1 MFLYLD
7 FTKDN
12 LIGFEL
18 EKHFYIKKI
27 NNNKKTSE
35 RINELIIHKFNEL
48 NKDYID
54 IKKIYIL
61 LGPGSFTGVRTA
73 IAFSKSLKLI
83 HKKIEILGISKFRLI
98 ADLLADKIKKIKC
111 NVFLHNYGS
120 KYFLQKTKNGIFI
133 KNPELI
139 DFNNYEFKF
148 YLNNF
153 FVYDDVKFLE
163 NVPRNQIKKFKE
175 KAIFYSYNFN
185 DFKKISKILKK
196 NDEIIRPVYIK
207 DFYNR

>member
-35 RINELIIHKFNEL
+35 RINELIIQKLIEL

-83 HKKIEILGISKFRLI
+83 HKKIKIIGISKFRLI
-98 ADLLADKIKKIKC
+98 AELLADKIKKTKC
-111 NVFLHNYGS
+111 NIFLHNHGS
-120 KYFLQKTKNGIFI
+120 KYFLQKTKHGVFM

-139 DFNNYEFKF
+139 DFNNYEIKF
-148 YLNNF
+148 NLSNF
-153 FVYDDVKFLE
+153 YVYDNVKFLE
-163 NVPRNQIKKFKE
+163 NVPRNQIKKYDE
-175 KAIFYSYNFN
+175 KAIYYRYKIN
-185 DFKKISKILKK
+185 DFKKISKKIKK
-196 NDEIIRPVYIK
+196 NDEIIRPIYIK
-207 DFYNR
+207 DFYNK

>member
-18 EKHFYIKKI
+18 EKHFYIRKI

-35 RINELIIHKFNEL
+35 RINELIIQELNEL
-48 NKDYID
+48 NKGYID

-83 HKKIEILGISKFRLI
+83 HKKINILGISKFRLV
-98 ADLLADKIKKIKC
+98 AELLADEIQKTKC
-111 NVFLHNYGS
+111 NVFLHNHGS
-120 KYFLQKTKNGIFI
+120 KYFLQKTKHGILI

-148 YLNNF
+148 NQNNF
-153 FVYDDVKFLE
+153 FVYDDVKFME
-163 NVPRNQIKKFKE
+163 NVPRNQIKKFRE
-175 KAIFYSYNFN
+175 KAIFYSYQFD
-185 DFKKISKILKK
+185 DFKRISKKIKK
-196 NDEIIRPVYIK
+196 NDEIIRPIYIK
-207 DFYNR
+207 DFYTK

>member
-18 EKHFYIKKI
+18 ENHFYIKKI

-35 RINELIIHKFNEL
+35 RINEIIIQKLNEL

-61 LGPGSFTGVRTA
+61 LGPGSFTGIRTA

-83 HKKIEILGISKFRLI
+83 HKKIKILGISKFRLI
-98 ADLLADKIKKIKC
+98 VELLADKIKKTKC
-111 NVFLHNYGS
+111 NVFLYYHGS
-120 KYFLQKTKNGIFI
+120 KYYLQNTKNGVFN

-139 DFNNYEFKF
+139 DFDNYKFKF
-148 YLNNF
+148 YLSHS
-153 FVYDDVKFLE
+153 FVYDNVKFLE
-163 NVPRNQIKKFKE
+163 NVPRNQIEKIRE
-175 KAIFYSYNFN
+175 KAIFYSYKFD
-185 DFKKISKILKK
+185 DFKKISKKIKK
-196 NDEIIRPVYIK
+196 SDEIIRPVYIK
-207 DFYNR
+207 DFYTK

>member
-35 RINELIIHKFNEL
+35 RINELIIHTFNEL

-98 ADLLADKIKKIKC
+98 AELLADKIKKIKC

-175 KAIFYSYNFN
+175 KAIFYLYNFN

>member
-18 EKHFYIKKI
+18 KNHFYIKKI

-35 RINELIIHKFNEL
+35 RINEIIIQKLNEL

-73 IAFSKSLKLI
+73 IAFSKSLKLV
-83 HKKIEILGISKFRLI
+83 HKKIKILGISKFRLI
-98 ADLLADKIKKIKC
+98 VELFADKIKKTKC
-111 NVFLHNYGS
+111 HVFLYNHSS
-120 KYFLQKTKNGIFI
+120 KYFLQKTKNGIFT

-139 DFNNYEFKF
+139 DFNNYKFKF
-148 YLNNF
+148 YISNSLI
-153 FVYDDVKFLE
+153 YDDAKFLE
-163 NVPRNQIKKFKE
+163 NVPRNQIKKIRDKT
-175 KAIFYSYNFN
+175 IFYSYKFD
-185 DFKKISKILKK
+185 DFKKISKKIKK
-196 NDEIIRPVYIK
+196 IDEIIHPVYIK
-207 DFYNR
+207 DFYT

>member
-35 RINELIIHKFNEL
+35 RINELIIHTFNEL

-98 ADLLADKIKKIKC
+98 AELLADKIKKIKC

-163 NVPRNQIKKFKE
+163 NVPRNQIKKFRE

>member
-35 RINELIIHKFNEL
+35 RINELIIHTFNEL

-175 KAIFYSYNFN
+175 KAIFYLYNFN

>member
-18 EKHFYIKKI
+18 KNHFYIKKI

-35 RINELIIHKFNEL
+35 RINEIIIQKLNEL

-73 IAFSKSLKLI
+73 IAFSKSLKLV
-83 HKKIEILGISKFRLI
+83 HKKIKILGISKFRLI
-98 ADLLADKIKKIKC
+98 VELFADKIKKTKC
-111 NVFLHNYGS
+111 HVFLYNHGS
-120 KYFLQKTKNGIFI
+120 KYFLQKTKNGIFT

-139 DFNNYEFKF
+139 DFNNYKFKF
-148 YLNNF
+148 YISNALI
-153 FVYDDVKFLE
+153 YDDSKFLE
-163 NVPRNQIKKFKE
+163 NVPRNQIEKIRE
-175 KAIFYSYNFN
+175 KAIFYTYKFD
-185 DFKKISKILKK
+185 DFKKISKKIKK
-196 NDEIIRPVYIK
+196 SDEIIRPVYIK
-207 DFYNR
+207 DFYTK

>member
-98 ADLLADKIKKIKC
+98 AELLADKIKKIKC

-163 NVPRNQIKKFKE
+163 NVPRNQIKKFRE